1 MMRKLIDIVLFSL
14 CSLALAGC
22 PDNKSSEDIGPA
34 SGGTSAG
41 GETGPD
47 ASPPDEPVRPE
58 AMPML
63 CTIDGG
69 KWCPSPCP
77 SGDAG
82 SLCCSDVCVPLGKG
96 ELCGGAVG
104 WCSNYTTSTT
114 PAGGKVSTCHDAP

>member
-1 MMRKLIDIVLFSL
+1 MTRKLIDIVVFSF

-34 SGGTSAG
+34 SGGTSDPNAG
-41 GETGPD
+41 DTGPD

-58 AMPML
+58 AMPLL
-63 CTIDGG
+63 CALDGG
-69 KWCPSPCP
+69 KWCSPCP

-82 SLCCSDVCVPLGKG
+82 PLCCSDACVPWADG
-96 ELCGGAVG
+96 ESCGGAVG

-114 PAGGKVSTCHDAP
+114 LAGKVSTCHDEP